1 MLHLDQVTSNTKF
14 NIFVDFDG
22 TITTRD
28 VGESLF
34 LEFGDKVE
42 VDKIIK
48 LWIDR
53 KISSFESWKLFCKT
67 VKDFDID
74 KFYSFLDTISIDKTF
89 YNFVEYCKTKD
100 FNVCVVSDG
109 FDLYIK
115 HILKREKLSNL
126 KVYCNKLNIVE
137 NNLIPEFPYPD
148 EECRICANCKRN
160 HIINNSGDLE
170 FNIYIGDGLSDT
182 CPAQFCDLIFA
193 KNSLLRYCEIN
204 RITFS
209 PFKNFDD
216 VIEKLEL
223 LKSKKRLKKRFQ
235 ASLKRNEVYI
245 QG

>member
-1 MLHLDQVTSNTKF
+1 MLHLDQVTGDTKF

-28 VGESLF
+28 VGEALF
-34 LEFGDKVE
+34 LEFGDKAE
-42 VDKIIK
+42 VDRIIK

-53 KISSFESWKLFCKT
+53 KISSFESWQLFCKT
-67 VKDFDID
+67 VKNFDVNRFNKFLSQINID
-74 KFYSFLDTISIDKTF
+74 ETFRKFVDYCEEKKISI
-89 YNFVEYCKTKD
+89 CI
-100 FNVCVVSDG
+100 VSDG
-109 FDLYIK
+109 FDIYIK
-115 HILKREKLSNL
+115 NILERENLLHL
-126 KVYCNKLNIVE
+126 KVFCNKMNIV
-137 NNLIPEFPYPD
+137 NNSLIPEFPYPD
-148 EECRICANCKRN
+148 EECKICANCKRN

-170 FNIYIGDGLSDT
+170 YNIYIGDGLSDT

-193 KNSLLRYCEIN
+193 KNSLLKYCEIN
-204 RITFS
+204 RITFA
-209 PFKNFDD
+209 PFNNFND